1 MVTCFPHVFRSS
13 RLPSVVPSV
22 TVTCF
27 WLVVVLKIM
36 RLEAAKSHDVFFIIY
51 FFVFPSPPQ
60 TIVKRSPHTFH
71 RGRAP
76 SPISSPQQTPTFGWL
91 LCFPNPNGSHLTRP
105 RPPLCFLMGCVSAP
119 KTREPTAAPPN
130 PKARALHGPIG
141 SGSTMSW
148 WHRWPTHGERRL
160 KPLEGRAAAAH
171 VDCCVLCGCVLC
183 CARVLFTHFVE

>member
-1 MVTCFPHVFRSS
+1 MVTCFPHASRSS

-22 TVTCF
+22 AAACF

-51 FFVFPSPPQ
+51 FFVFLSPPQ

-91 LCFPNPNGSHLTRP
+91 LCFTNQNGSHLRPRP
-105 RPPLCFLMGCVSAP
+105 RPPLCFFMGCISAP
-119 KTREPTAAPPN
+119 KTRVIFLLLPPLQQ
-130 PKARALHGPIG
+130 KSTKGTRIWARIADRI
-141 SGSTMSW
+141 S
-148 WHRWPTHGERRL
+148 
-160 KPLEGRAAAAH
+160 
-171 VDCCVLCGCVLC
+171 VL
-183 CARVLFTHFVE
+183 RP